1 VKVFV
6 AELWQRGLRRRSQK
20 GGMNGSESR
29 AWPMTGG
36 LNRKSCILGR
46 KHASPS
52 HTRGGSRMRESR
64 SSGCVPGARRNERP
78 YRELVEGA
86 LATREQTR

>member
-1 VKVFV
+1 MKVFV

-64 SSGCVPGARRNERP
+64 PYGFVRGALSNERP
-78 YRELVEGA
+78 YRVHVQGQL
-86 LATREQTR
+86 